1 MTKRPKSTKYFIITE
16 PYGFAEFEVTPD
28 DVRGSVVADPEN
40 CAAARACKRLPGVK
54 QAWVFRTRTVLL
66 RDDGT
71 AVRFKNPAALQK
83 TVEGYDATAGLFPP
97 GVYKLRPINPGSRKE
112 KRDAL
117 NAANP
122 KRENKGIRPHRQPDS
137 RPASAVIR

>member
-1 MTKRPKSTKYFIITE
+1 MKRPKSSKWLEITE

-66 RDDGT
+66 REDGT
-71 AVRFKNPAALQK
+71 AVRFKNPASLQR
-83 TVEGYDATAGLFPP
+83 TVEGYDASAGMFPP
-97 GVYKLRPINPGSRKE
+97 GTYKLRPINAGSRRE
-112 KRDAL
+112 RRAIL
-117 NAANP
+117 NAKNP
-122 KRENKGIRPHRQPDS
+122 KRENLGVRKIKEADS
-137 RPASAVIR
+137 RPVNAVIR